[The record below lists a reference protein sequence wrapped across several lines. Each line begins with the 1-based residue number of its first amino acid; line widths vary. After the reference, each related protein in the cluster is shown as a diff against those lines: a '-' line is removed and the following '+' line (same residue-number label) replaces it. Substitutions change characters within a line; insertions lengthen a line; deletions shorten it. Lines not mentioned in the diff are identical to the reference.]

1 MMQGQKRKKAA
12 FVIVLLMILAVATTR
27 GVTLMHNSYL
37 HPDENVFVSAARSLK
52 DRLMGIED
60 FYVEAKEY
68 PEGAYVFQA
77 PFHILAELFLRAT
90 GHKISGFISSRVAS
104 VTYFTFAAVIGCFM
118 IFRWIDSRPAA
129 LGAYALIIVFS
140 LMHLEQSRYGTGDAI
155 TMFLLITL
163 ILWCALACSGR
174 QPVVFLLFAALF
186 CGFAAAVKY
195 PLAAFLWLPL
205 IVLWRV
211 FREKSLHLKIG
222 VSLLLCGAALA
233 GFFLCSPKAIF
244 DPRYVLR
251 VIRVESGAYLT
262 RGNAFTLGGWYN
274 HLLSIL
280 LYSMF
285 YSGIPLAPA
294 LAVYAFVSR
303 SKKRRGTHRTNIEFL
318 FDLILPAAILLF
330 IGYNVM
336 VRSLFMRSC
345 YPFFFF
351 TDLYA
356 AAAVSEFF
364 YTEHRSR
371 RALACVLAT
380 FMVCRGGWYIGAL
393 SERNAGR
400 RLDSLILAARREKCE
415 SAELLATRP
424 VHGPFLNYDKE
435 LLPDAEEIYIQDER
449 FRASDTAELYPGEMV
464 ITCSEDHSRCNRYII
479 PYEDDAVHELI
490 FNWETF
496 KHANAQYYVGQAYP
510 EYYYYLFGFWIK
522 GTTGTDYEFPTNQ
535 VYYRAE

>member
-1 MMQGQKRKKAA
+1 
-12 FVIVLLMILAVATTR
+12 MILAVVFTR

-52 DRLMGIED
+52 DKLMGIED

-68 PEGAYVFQA
+68 PEGAYVFQT
-77 PFHILAELFLRAT
+77 PFHMLAELFLQVT
-90 GHKISGFISSRVAS
+90 GYKISGFVSSRIAA
-104 VTYFTFAAVIGCFM
+104 VTYFTAAAVIGCYM
-118 IFRWIDSRPAA
+118 IFRWLDSRPVA

-155 TMFLLITL
+155 TMFLLMSL
-163 ILWCALACSGR
+163 ILWCAMACSGK
-174 QPVVFLLFAALF
+174 QPVIFLLLAALF

-195 PLAAFLWLPL
+195 PLAFFLGLPL
-205 IVLWRV
+205 VVLWRL
-211 FREKSLHLKIG
+211 FRDKSRRLRLGI
-222 VSLLLCGAALA
+222 SLLLCGGTVA

-251 VIRVESGAYLT
+251 VIHVESGAYLT
-262 RGNAFTLGGWYN
+262 KGNAFTLGGWYN
-274 HLLSIL
+274 HLVSIL
-280 LYSMF
+280 LYSLF
-285 YSGIPLAPA
+285 YSGIPFSPA
-294 LAVYAFVSR
+294 LAVYDILSR
-303 SKKRRGTHRTNIEFL
+303 NRRRRGKHRTDIEFL
-318 FDLILPAAILLF
+318 FDLAFPAAILLF
-330 IGYNVM
+330 VGYNVM

-364 YTEHRSR
+364 YTDHRSR
-371 RALACVLAT
+371 KTMVSVLTAL
-380 FMVCRGGWYIGAL
+380 MICRGSWYVGAL
-393 SERNAGR
+393 SERDAGR
-400 RLDSLILAARREKCE
+400 RLDRLILAARDEKDE
-415 SAELLATRP
+415 PADLLATRP
-424 VHGPFLNYDKE
+424 VHGPFLDYDKS
-435 LLPDAEEIYIQDER
+435 LIPHSEEIHIQDER
-449 FRASDTAELYPGEMV
+449 FRTPETAELYPGEMV

-496 KHANAQYYVGQAYP
+496 KHVNAQYYIGQAYP

-535 VYYRAE
+535 VYYRAR

>member
-1 MMQGQKRKKAA
+1 
-12 FVIVLLMILAVATTR
+12 
-27 GVTLMHNSYL
+27 
-37 HPDENVFVSAARSLK
+37 
-52 DRLMGIED
+52 
-60 FYVEAKEY
+60 
-68 PEGAYVFQA
+68 
-77 PFHILAELFLRAT
+77 
-90 GHKISGFISSRVAS
+90 
-104 VTYFTFAAVIGCFM
+104 
-118 IFRWIDSRPAA
+118 
-129 LGAYALIIVFS
+129 
-140 LMHLEQSRYGTGDAI
+140 
-155 TMFLLITL
+155 
-163 ILWCALACSGR
+163 
-174 QPVVFLLFAALF
+174 
-186 CGFAAAVKY
+186 
-195 PLAAFLWLPL
+195 
-205 IVLWRV
+205 
-211 FREKSLHLKIG
+211 
-222 VSLLLCGAALA
+222 
-233 GFFLCSPKAIF
+233 
-244 DPRYVLR
+244 
-251 VIRVESGAYLT
+251 
-262 RGNAFTLGGWYN
+262 
-274 HLLSIL
+274 
-280 LYSMF
+280 
-285 YSGIPLAPA
+285 
-294 LAVYAFVSR
+294 
-303 SKKRRGTHRTNIEFL
+303 
-318 FDLILPAAILLF
+318 
-330 IGYNVM
+330 M

-464 ITCSEDHSRCNRYII
+464 ITCSEDQSRCNRYII